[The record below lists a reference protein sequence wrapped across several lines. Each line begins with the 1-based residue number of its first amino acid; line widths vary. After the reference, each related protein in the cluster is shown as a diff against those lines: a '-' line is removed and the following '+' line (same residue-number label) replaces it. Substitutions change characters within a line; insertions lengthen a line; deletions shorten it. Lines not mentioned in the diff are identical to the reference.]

1 MTYKNNYITNLKNY
15 SGEIVPEYIPTKYI
29 QDCYD
34 IITFINKIGICWYL
48 SILIIFIFGDMT
60 GPFVQNI
67 LVNFNL
73 ENKIN
78 RSENYLKL
86 LLKDKY
92 NKHDLLELILVI
104 KDIFK
109 IKYTKINK
117 IKTKQKV
124 KLPKLNDNA
133 EMIFDIYN
141 KIFNYTN
148 KIGGDF
154 FDIVFF
160 TNILSSILLNK
171 LTKTTKIFIN
181 NKFSINNKID
191 IELVNNSLG
200 IIITSSVKNTS
211 RGHDCCFFKCNN
223 KLMYSSNYLSF
234 EYNWKEL
241 FVQYNKLI
249 DANIKFNIYINL
261 LYDVGPI
268 IITETNELFIYKKSR
283 KSKKIKMQNKIRNQQ
298 IGLNPLAI
306 YDIVKFTILNFYTK
320 ENINNFSVD
329 NNLEYLFY
337 YIENNNNYNIQVIK
351 DLLNID
357 NYDYNLSYDG
367 IPPFKLAFYK
377 NNIIMFQL
385 FLESSKAIDYNCIT
399 YGITIFYRACD
410 RNNIEIVKLFLNS
423 NKNIYYNFTHN
434 GESPF
439 FLICSNNNIDLVKLF
454 LNADKNKIDY
464 NLPYNDITP
473 FYLICNNNNIELVKL
488 FLNADKNKIDYNLP
502 YNDMTPFYI
511 ACALEHFEIVNLLL
525 STNKKINYNSLCN
538 GGKTAFYMACDY
550 DYYEIV
556 KLLLLTNKKI
566 NYNSLCDGGKTA
578 FYMACELEKFE
589 IVNFLL
595 SSDKDIDYDLP
606 YQGKSAFYLACE
618 LGKYKII
625 KLILRY
631 NRSDINYNF
640 LYNDITPLE
649 IAYRNNHTKIVELLV

>member
-1 MTYKNNYITNLKNY
+1 MNYKNNYITNLKNY

-48 SILIIFIFGDMT
+48 SILIIFIFGDT
-60 GPFVQNI
+60 TSPFVQNI

-124 KLPKLNDNA
+124 KLLKSNDNA
-133 EMIFDIYN
+133 EMIVDIYN

-148 KIGGDF
+148 KNGGDF
-154 FDIVFF
+154 FDTVFF

-171 LTKTTKIFIN
+171 LTKTTIIYIN
-181 NKFSINNKID
+181 NKFNINNKID

-200 IIITSSVKNTS
+200 IIITSSVKNTLI
-211 RGHDCCFFKCNN
+211 GHDCCFFKCNN
-223 KLMYSSNYLSF
+223 KLMYSSNHLSF
-234 EYNWKEL
+234 EYNWIEL
-241 FVQYNKLI
+241 FLQYNKLI

-283 KSKKIKMQNKIRNQQ
+283 KSKKIKMQNKIQNQQ
-298 IGLNPLAI
+298 QGLNPLFI

-357 NYDYNLSYDG
+357 NYDYNLSYNG
-367 IPPFKLAFYK
+367 ISPFKLACYK
-377 NNIIMFQL
+377 NNIIMVKL
-385 FLESSKAIDYNCIT
+385 FLESSKAIDYNCISN
-399 YGITIFYRACD
+399 GITLFYRACHY
-410 RNNIEIVKLFLNS
+410 NNIEI
-423 NKNIYYNFTHN
+423 I
-434 GESPF
+434 
-439 FLICSNNNIDLVKLF
+439 KLF
-454 LNADKNKIDY
+454 LNADKDIYY
-464 NLPYNDITP
+464 NFTNNGVSP

-488 FLNADKNKIDYNLP
+488 FLSVKNKINYNLLYDGESPFYCACSNNNIDIVSLLLLSNKKIDYNLP
-502 YNDMTPFYI
+502 YNDITPFYVVCELEYYEI
-511 ACALEHFEIVNLLL
+511 IKLLLSTNKQINYNSLCDDGKTAFYMACEQEKFEIVNLLL
-525 STNKKINYNSLCN
+525 STNKTINYDLPYK
-538 GGKTAFYMACDY
+538 GKTAFYM
-550 DYYEIV
+550 
-556 KLLLLTNKKI
+556 
-566 NYNSLCDGGKTA
+566 
-578 FYMACELEKFE
+578 
-589 IVNFLL
+589 
-595 SSDKDIDYDLP
+595 
-606 YQGKSAFYLACE
+606 ACE

-625 KLILRY
+625 KLILMY

-640 LYNDITPLE
+640 LYNNISPLE
-649 IAYRNNHTKIVELLV
+649 IAYQNKHINIVNLLKFNILI